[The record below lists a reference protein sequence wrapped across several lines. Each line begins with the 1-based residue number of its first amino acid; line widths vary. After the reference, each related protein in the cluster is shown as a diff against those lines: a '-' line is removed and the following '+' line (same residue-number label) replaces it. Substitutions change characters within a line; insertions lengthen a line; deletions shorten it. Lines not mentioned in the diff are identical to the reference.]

1 MLGRVKHP
9 RLVAVKSDREILVPG
24 TFDRSANLLG
34 RVIPSNDAD
43 LFAVDIQHRF
53 DVAGL
58 VQSVE
63 ITCPAAGSRS
73 LAGADAADRNLDQMC
88 DVGRMTNPNDCP
100 LQTGFRRITSPE
112 DLCRTL
118 WFGFQI
124 EARRQ

>member
-1 MLGRVKHP
+1 LLGRIEHP

-24 TFDRSANLLG
+24 TFDWTANPLG

-63 ITCPAAGSRS
+63 ITCPAAGSRP

-88 DVGRMTNPNDCP
+88 DVGRMTNPNDRP
-100 LQTGFRRITSPE
+100 LQTGFRRVSSPK
-112 DLCRTL
+112 DLGRT
-118 WFGFQI
+118 FGL
-124 EARRQ
+124 